1 MGIEYWIWLQQVLG
15 YGNSAV
21 GRVISQY
28 GNAES
33 FYKAPDSEKI
43 SRCHLSK
50 NQIAKLHK
58 VPRKEIAKIIKD
70 SSSLGINIITPEDST
85 YPERLLNIPDP
96 PAVLYVKGSR
106 YDFNGNPTV
115 AIVGP
120 RKISD
125 YGAGCGRVI
134 ANTLAAC
141 GFTVVSGGAVGG
153 DSAAHNGAIEAGGYT
168 IGVLGCG
175 IEADYLKVNAKLRDT
190 ITNYGCLVS
199 EYPPFCGATR
209 GSFPQRNRIMSGL
222 SNGIVVLEGSIKS
235 GTLITARHAAEQ
247 GRDVFVIPGS
257 PTLPQYEGSNRLI
270 ADGARPLLNVNDII
284 NEYRFI
290 YPDKIHSPVRKT
302 PVNISVKP
310 QLEEGKE
317 DVITETVGSGEQRVC
332 AKPDKAMLSDDA
344 IEVLKVFEAFS
355 DCFTSDDAIENS
367 QLSAGT
373 VLGAVTEL
381 EICGFIEA
389 LPGGRYRLK

>member
-1 MGIEYWIWLQQVLG
+1 MSVEYWIWLQQVLG

-21 GRVISQY
+21 GRVISQFST
-28 GNAES
+28 AEN

-43 SRCHLSK
+43 ARCHLSK
-50 NQIAKLHK
+50 SQIAKLHK

-70 SSSLGINIITPEDST
+70 SAKSGINIITPEDSV
-85 YPERLLNIPDP
+85 YPERLLNLPDP
-96 PAVLYVKGSR
+96 PAVLYVKGTR
-106 YDFNGNPTV
+106 YDFNGNPAV

-125 YGAGCGRVI
+125 YGAGCGSVI
-134 ANTLAAC
+134 ANTLASC
-141 GFTVVSGGAVGG
+141 GFTIVSGGAVGG

-175 IEADYLKVNAKLRDT
+175 IEADYLKVNAELRRT
-190 ITNYGCLVS
+190 ISNNGCLVS
-199 EYPPFCGATR
+199 EYPPFYKVTK

-222 SNGIVVLEGSIKS
+222 SNAVVILEGSVQS

-247 GRDVFVIPGS
+247 GKDVFVIPGS

-270 ADGARPLLNVNDII
+270 ADGARPLLNVTDII
-284 NEYRFI
+284 NEYIRL
-290 YPDKIHSPVRKT
+290 YPDKIHSPERKT
-302 PVNISVKP
+302 PVNI
-310 QLEEGKE
+310 KE
-317 DVITETVGSGEQRVC
+317 NRKTNKNVVVLTTDSGEKRVT
-332 AKPDKAMLSDDA
+332 AKPDKSMLSDEAVEVLSVFENSGESFIPDDA
-344 IEVLKVFEAFS
+344 IEGT
-355 DCFTSDDAIENS
+355 D
-367 QLSAGT
+367 LSAGS

>member
-1 MGIEYWIWLQQVLG
+1 MSVEYWIWLQQVLG

-21 GRVISQY
+21 GRVISQFST
-28 GNAES
+28 AEN

-43 SRCHLSK
+43 ARCHLSK
-50 NQIAKLHK
+50 SQIAKLHN

-70 SSSLGINIITPEDST
+70 SKNSGINIITPEDST
-85 YPERLLNIPDP
+85 YPERLLNLPDP
-96 PAVLYVKGSR
+96 PAVLYVKGTR
-106 YDFNGNPTV
+106 YDFNDNPTV
-115 AIVGP
+115 TIVGP

-134 ANTLAAC
+134 ANTLASC

-153 DSAAHNGAIEAGGYT
+153 DSAAHRGAIEADGYT

-175 IEADYLKVNAKLRDT
+175 IEADYLKINADLRET
-190 ITNYGCLVS
+190 ITYNGCLVS
-199 EYPPFCGATR
+199 EYPPFYKVAK

-222 SNGIVVLEGSIKS
+222 SNAVVILEGGIDS

-247 GRDVFVIPGS
+247 GKDVFVIPGS

-270 ADGARPLLNVNDII
+270 ADGARPLLNVTDII
-284 NEYRFI
+284 NEYI
-290 YPDKIHSPVRKT
+290 SLYPDKIHSPERKT
-302 PVNISVKP
+302 PVYVKEKP
-310 QLEEGKE
+310 SKPKTVTVE
-317 DVITETVGSGEQRVC
+317 ITDLGEKRVT
-332 AKPDKAMLSDDA
+332 AKPEKSMLSDEAVEVLSVFERFSDSFIPDDA
-344 IEVLKVFEAFS
+344 IEGT
-355 DCFTSDDAIENS
+355 D
-367 QLSAGT
+367 LSAGT

>member
-1 MGIEYWIWLQQVLG
+1 MAAEYWIWLQAVLG
-15 YGNSAV
+15 YGNSAA

-28 GNAES
+28 GTAEN

-43 SRCHLSK
+43 VRCRLSK
-50 NQIAKLHK
+50 SQTARLHS

-70 SSSLGINIITPEDST
+70 SAKSGISIITPEDAV
-85 YPERLLNIPDP
+85 YPERLLNITDP

-106 YDFNGNPTV
+106 YDFNGNPAV

-134 ANTLAAC
+134 ANTLVSC

-175 IEADYLKVNAKLRDT
+175 IETDYLKVNAKLREN
-190 ITNYGCLVS
+190 ITHYGCLVS
-199 EYPPFCGATR
+199 EYPPYAKVTR
-209 GSFPQRNRIMSGL
+209 GSFPKRNRIISGL
-222 SNGIVVLEGSIKS
+222 SNAVVVLEGNAES
-235 GTLITARHAAEQ
+235 GTLITARHALEQ

-270 ADGARPLLNVNDII
+270 VDGARPLLNVNDII
-284 NEYRFI
+284 NEYI
-290 YPDKIHSPVRKT
+290 SLYPDKIHSPECNI
-302 PVNISVKP
+302 PVYKNQKP
-310 QLEEGKE
+310 HY
-317 DVITETVGSGEQRVC
+317 TERVTYETTEFGEQRAV
-332 AKPDKAMLSDDA
+332 AKPDTSMLSEQA
-344 IEVLKVFEAFS
+344 TAVLKVFETFS
-355 DCFTSDDAIENS
+355 DSFTPDDAVES
-367 QLSAGT
+367 TELSAGT

>member
-1 MGIEYWIWLQQVLG
+1 MSVEYWIWLQQVLG

-21 GRVISQY
+21 GRVISQFST
-28 GNAES
+28 AEK

-43 SRCHLSK
+43 ARCHLSK
-50 NQIAKLHK
+50 SQIAKLHK

-70 SSSLGINIITPEDST
+70 SKISGINIITPEDSI
-85 YPERLLNIPDP
+85 YPERLLNLPDP
-96 PAVLYVKGSR
+96 PAVLYVKGTR
-106 YDFNGNPTV
+106 YDFNDNPTV

-125 YGAGCGRVI
+125 YGAGCGKVI
-134 ANTLAAC
+134 ANTLASC

-153 DSAAHNGAIEAGGYT
+153 DSAAHRGAIEAGGFT

-175 IEADYLKVNAKLRDT
+175 IEADYLKVNAELRET
-190 ITNYGCLVS
+190 ITLNGCLLS
-199 EYPPFCGATR
+199 EYPPFHKATK
-209 GSFPQRNRIMSGL
+209 GSFPQRNRLMSGL
-222 SNGIVVLEGSIKS
+222 SNAVVVLEGGVKS

-247 GRDVFVIPGS
+247 GKDVFVIPGS

-270 ADGARPLLNVNDII
+270 VDGARPLLNVADII
-284 NEYRFI
+284 NEYI
-290 YPDKIHSPVRKT
+290 SLYPDKIHSPERKT
-302 PVNISVKP
+302 PVYIKEKPSNTSKVK
-310 QLEEGKE
+310 
-317 DVITETVGSGEQRVC
+317 VETTDLAEKRVT
-332 AKPDKAMLSDDA
+332 AKPEKSMLSDEA
-344 IEVLKVFEAFS
+344 VEVLSVFERFS
-355 DCFTSDDAIENS
+355 ESFIPDDAIENS
-367 QLSAGT
+367 SLSAGT

>member
-1 MGIEYWIWLQQVLG
+1 MSVEYWIWLQQVLG

-21 GRVISQY
+21 GRVISQFST
-28 GNAES
+28 AEN

-43 SRCHLSK
+43 ARCHLSK
-50 NQIAKLHK
+50 SQISKLHK
-58 VPRKEIAKIIKD
+58 VPRREIAKIIKD
-70 SSSLGINIITPEDST
+70 SAKCGINIITPEDST
-85 YPERLLNIPDP
+85 YPERLLNLPDP
-96 PAVLYVKGSR
+96 PAVLYVKGTR
-106 YDFNGNPTV
+106 YDFNDNPTV

-125 YGAGCGRVI
+125 YGAGCGKVI
-134 ANTLAAC
+134 ANTLASC

-175 IEADYLKVNAKLRDT
+175 IEADYLKVNSELRET
-190 ITNYGCLVS
+190 ITHNGCLVS
-199 EYPPFCGATR
+199 EYPPFHKVTK
-209 GSFPQRNRIMSGL
+209 GSFPSRNRIMSGL
-222 SNGIVVLEGSIKS
+222 SNAVIVLEGGAKS

-247 GRDVFVIPGS
+247 GKDVFVIPGS

-270 ADGARPLLNVNDII
+270 ADGARPLLNVSDII
-284 NEYRFI
+284 NEYLSL
-290 YPDKIHSPVRKT
+290 YPDKIHSPERKT
-302 PVNISVKP
+302 PVRVKEKP
-310 QLEEGKE
+310 SKS
-317 DVITETVGSGEQRVC
+317 ETVAVENTDSGEKRES
-332 AKPDKAMLSDDA
+332 AKPDKSMLSDEA
-344 IEVLKVFEAFS
+344 VEVLSVFENSGESFIP
-355 DCFTSDDAIENS
+355 DDAIENLS
-367 QLSAGT
+367 LSAGT

>member
-1 MGIEYWIWLQQVLG
+1 MSVEYWIWLQVVLG
-15 YGNSAV
+15 YGSSAV

-28 GNAES
+28 GTAEN

-43 SRCHLSK
+43 VRCRLSK
-50 NQIAKLHK
+50 SQTARLHS
-58 VPRKEIAKIIKD
+58 VTRKEIAKIIKD
-70 SSSLGINIITPEDST
+70 SAKSGINIITPEDSV
-85 YPERLLNIPDP
+85 YPERLLNITDP

-106 YDFNGNPTV
+106 YDFNGNPAV

-134 ANTLAAC
+134 ANTLASC

-153 DSAAHNGAIEAGGYT
+153 DSAAHNGAMEAGGYT

-175 IEADYLKVNAKLRDT
+175 IEYDYLKVNAGLREN
-190 ITNYGCLVS
+190 ITHNGCLVS
-199 EYPPFCGATR
+199 EYPPYEKVIR
-209 GSFPQRNRIMSGL
+209 GSFPKRNRIISGL
-222 SNGIVVLEGSIKS
+222 SNAVVVLEGNAES
-235 GTLITARHAAEQ
+235 GALITARHALEQ

-284 NEYRFI
+284 NEYI
-290 YPDKIHSPVRKT
+290 SLYPDKIHSPVNKAVAPKT
-302 PVNISVKP
+302 EKP
-310 QLEEGKE
+310 QRAEKVTYET
-317 DVITETVGSGEQRVC
+317 TEFGDKRAT
-332 AKPDKAMLSDDA
+332 ANPDTSMLSEQAVAVLNVCKTFSGNFTPDDA
-344 IEVLKVFEAFS
+344 V
-355 DCFTSDDAIENS
+355 ENTE
-367 QLSAGT
+367 LSAGT

>member
-1 MGIEYWIWLQQVLG
+1 MANEYWIWLQKVLG

-28 GNAES
+28 GTAEN
-33 FYKAPDSEKI
+33 FYNAPDNEKI
-43 SRCHLSK
+43 ARCHLSK
-50 NQIAKLHK
+50 TQIAKLHK
-58 VPRKEIAKIIKD
+58 VPRKEIFKIIKD
-70 SSSLGINIITPEDST
+70 SARLGISIITPDDSI

-106 YDFNGNPTV
+106 YDFNGNPTI

-134 ANTLAAC
+134 ANTLASC
-141 GFTVVSGGAVGG
+141 GFVIVSGGAVGG
-153 DSAAHNGAIEAGGYT
+153 DSAAHHGAIEVNGFT

-175 IEADYLKVNAKLRDT
+175 IEADYLKVNAQLRAN
-190 ITNYGCLVS
+190 IISNGCLVS
-199 EYPPFCGATR
+199 EYPPYCKVTR

-222 SNGIVVLEGSIKS
+222 SNAVVVLEGGAKS

-270 ADGARPLLNVNDII
+270 ADGARPLLNVTDII
-284 NEYRFI
+284 NEYI
-290 YPDKIHSPVRKT
+290 SLYPDKIHSPERKT
-302 PVNISVKP
+302 PVYVKEK
-310 QLEEGKE
+310 QLKY
-317 DVITETVGSGEQRVC
+317 ETVTIQTTDAGKKRVT
-332 AKPDKAMLSDDA
+332 AKYDKGMLTDEA
-344 IEVLKVFEAFS
+344 AEVLSVFEKFS
-355 DCFTSDDAIENS
+355 DSFIPDDAIENS
-367 QLSAGT
+367 GLSAGT